1 MNAFAPT
8 CHHCGTPLV
17 NLELNTN
24 GFPKYKKCSCLTQRK
39 ANSGSFK
46 KGNVAWNNGL
56 KGIHLSPSSEF
67 KKGKL
72 VGSDHP
78 SWKGGEQLNAND
90 CVYVSVGANK
100 RVRRPVKIYQDEYG
114 KIPKGWIL
122 YHIDK
127 NKHNDDLDNL
137 IAIPRAILIMIN
149 ADRINANY
157 QELKS
162 AVKEFLIKNN
172 NENTKT

>member
-1 MNAFAPT
+1 MLT
-8 CHHCGTPLV
+8 VL
-17 NLELNTN
+17 
-24 GFPKYKKCSCLTQRK
+24 GFVMLP
-39 ANSGSFK
+39 
-46 KGNVAWNNGL
+46 
-56 KGIHLSPSSEF
+56 I
-67 KKGKL
+67 
-72 VGSDHP
+72 
-78 SWKGGEQLNAND
+78 
-90 CVYVSVGANK
+90 
-100 RVRRPVKIYQDEYG
+100 VKIYQDEYG